1 LQTNKDHAE
10 SRSPGEAQAK
20 KDEDVVIANT
30 GEDSNKRQLR
40 PRKPKT
46 PQGKPT
52 ASTAEPPRKKPR
64 VTVGRKPAAVAPTK
78 TASKKTIIKIV
89 RSTPSKNATAKATK
103 TTTKPNTTS
112 DKSSK
117 DQESSVKEES
127 SDDVQIIKS
136 QRSVI
141 VIDSTDESSK

>member
-1 LQTNKDHAE
+1 VE
-10 SRSPGEAQAK
+10 SESLPETQAK
-20 KDEDVVIANT
+20 NDEDVVIINT
-30 GEDSNKRQLR
+30 DENSNKRQLR

-46 PQGKPT
+46 PPVKPA

-64 VTVGRKPAAVAPTK
+64 VTAARKPAAVAPAE
-78 TASKKTIIKIV
+78 TASKKTRIKIV
-89 RSTPSKNATAKATK
+89 RSNSLKNAAAKATGAI
-103 TTTKPNTTS
+103 TKPKTTS

-117 DQESSVKEES
+117 DQELSVKEES